1 MKINVVQE
9 AKFKALPVVELDEYD
24 DDDEEEMI
32 EYRVCFQRTISLTQY
47 ASTTIT
53 ARNEDE
59 AQEIAQESLDYDPD
73 SFDWEDGE
81 SRFDACDEEIDY
93 VEEY

>member
-9 AKFKALPVVELDEYD
+9 AKFKALPVVELDEH
-24 DDDEEEMI
+24 DDDEEELI
-32 EYRVCFQRTISLTQY
+32 EYRVCFQRTISLAQY
-47 ASTTIT
+47 ASTIVS

-59 AQEIAQESLDYDPD
+59 AQEIAQDLLDHGEVY
-73 SFDWEDGE
+73 DWENGE
-81 SRFDACDEEIDY
+81 NCFDPCDEEIDY